1 MALVGVPLPTPDY
14 IDTDGAIA
22 MALGEGKVVYVT
34 GTTPLGCNGSTTP
47 CIAAQL
53 ARIVDLV
60 GYGSAATFFEGAGPT
75 ANTSNTTAAIRGAGG
90 ATDTDNNNTDFA
102 IAAPDPDNSV
112 ELPPSVSATSPAD
125 GATNVSISTDVTI
138 TFSEPVNVTNP
149 WFTINCGTSCGHTA
163 VVTGGPTTFTL
174 NPDADFAN
182 SETCT
187 VTVDDQAVS
196 DQDSDDPPDT
206 MLADFSATFTT
217 VAATDGR

>member
-1 MALVGVPLPTPDY
+1 MS
-14 IDTDGAIA
+14 AI
-22 MALGEGKVVYVT
+22 
-34 GTTPLGCNGSTTP
+34 
-47 CIAAQL
+47 
-53 ARIVDLV
+53 
-60 GYGSAATFFEGAGPT
+60 
-75 ANTSNTTAAIRGAGG
+75 
-90 ATDTDNNNTDFA
+90 
-102 IAAPDPDNSV
+102 
-112 ELPPSVSATSPAD
+112 SPAD

-149 WFTINCGTSCGHTA
+149 WFTINCGTSLGHTA

-206 MLADFSATFTT
+206 MLADFSASFTT
-217 VAATDGR
+217 VAPPTADDAPAVSSTTPANGATGVADQCRRFDHVQRARQRHRLVVLDLVRVVRSPRPRRPPAAQRPSRSIPVSTSPSASCAPRPSRQPR